1 MNVHSKPSGHDALAD
16 SLCAIAVAEA
26 QSRDA
31 SVPQASLAAL
41 RLVASRL
48 FAAVQ
53 GGDTCVRLE
62 DLVAAASASSTA
74 ALRDRLL
81 ASGAVAL
88 VTATTTAPPR
98 LPICVDEAGHVSL
111 LRHFL
116 AEWRTAQFFAN
127 AAMETRTPTPEA
139 LAALR
144 ALLPKDQS
152 VDHQLAAVAVA
163 LHRRVSVI
171 TGGPGTGK
179 TTTILKLLSVLL
191 REDHKLRVALVAP
204 TGKAAQRMELARS
217 KALAEQPDAAIARAT
232 TLHRLLGYSPSE
244 DRFRRNER
252 DRVPFDLVVVDEASM
267 VDLDLFDA
275 LLRALP
281 TSCRIALL
289 GDRDQLTSVGAGQL
303 LADLC
308 DVAKPEL
315 GMGPISAQ
323 QCKATLDMELK
334 PQAGGSP
341 LAECVTMLTKTYR
354 FDSASGIGAFAS
366 AIARRD
372 RNAAIAALDGG
383 GSDLAL
389 KPCKTLRDALQSKL
403 EKLRACTEAT
413 SPQEVLK
420 ALQTVRILCAQY
432 SGPFGVEAV
441 NAWVESHLRDRAA
454 PPDALLQ
461 GRPVLITTNDYA
473 SGLMNGDLG
482 VLWPDA
488 NNRMLAWFDNGEKE
502 PRGVLPQR
510 LPPHETAWAMTVH
523 KSQGSEFDEVIVFL
537 PETDSPLSS
546 MQWLYTAITR
556 AKKVCT
562 VFGDRAAAE
571 HAIRSETERRS
582 GLASQILR
590 ALGSVAQPTS

>member
-1 MNVHSKPSGHDALAD
+1 VVADVAVIKRRLGVPARLASCHTAEVAGFALEGHVPAADVKRLLQKRPPLAG
-16 SLCAIAVAEA
+16 LAGLRA
-26 QSRDA
+26 
-31 SVPQASLAAL
+31 AAL
-41 RLVASRL
+41 V
-48 FAAVQ
+48 
-53 GGDTCVRLE
+53 GGPLLPPPPGAPSSPHAPLE
-62 DLVAAASASSTA
+62 PAELLLEGVDAASWADPA
-74 ALRDRLL
+74 AP
-81 ASGAVAL
+81 GVAL
-88 VTATTTAPPR
+88 VGSRTPSSS
-98 LPICVDEAGHVSL
+98 G
-111 LRHFL
+111 
-116 AEWRTAQFFAN
+116 EWRAYAMARE
-127 AAMETRTPTPEA
+127 AA
-139 LAALR
+139 R
-144 ALLPKDQS
+144 AG
-152 VDHQLAAVAVA
+152 VVV
-163 LHRRVSVI
+163 VS
-171 TGGPGTGK
+171 G
-179 TTTILKLLSVLL
+179 
-191 REDHKLRVALVAP
+191 
-204 TGKAAQRMELARS
+204 LARGV
-217 KALAEQPDAAIARAT
+217 DAAA
-232 TLHRLLGYSPSE
+232 HRG
-244 DRFRRNER
+244 
-252 DRVPFDLVVVDEASM
+252 
-267 VDLDLFDA
+267 
-275 LLRALP
+275 
-281 TSCRIALL
+281 
-289 GDRDQLTSVGAGQL
+289 
-303 LADLC
+303 
-308 DVAKPEL
+308 
-315 GMGPISAQ
+315 
-323 QCKATLDMELK
+323 
-334 PQAGGSP
+334 
-341 LAECVTMLTKTYR
+341 
-354 FDSASGIGAFAS
+354 
-366 AIARRD
+366 
-372 RNAAIAALDGG
+372 ALDGG

-413 SPQEVLK
+413 SPQEALK

-582 GLASQILR
+582 GLAAQILR

>member
-1 MNVHSKPSGHDALAD
+1 MNLHGKPSGNDALAD
-16 SLCAIAVAEA
+16 SLCAIAEADA
-26 QSRDA
+26 QSRDT
-31 SVPQASLAAL
+31 SIPQASIAAL

-62 DLVAAASASSTA
+62 DLVAAASAPSTA
-74 ALRDRLL
+74 TLRERLL

-88 VTATTTAPPR
+88 VTSLTTVPPR
-98 LPICVDEAGHVSL
+98 LPICLDEADNVSL

-127 AAMETRTPTPEA
+127 AAMETRTPTAEA

-144 ALLPKDQS
+144 AMAPKDQS
-152 VDHQLAAVAVA
+152 LDHQLAAIAVA

-191 REDHKLRVALVAP
+191 REDPKLRVALVAP
-204 TGKAAQRMELARS
+204 TGKAAQRMELARG
-217 KALAEQPDAAIARAT
+217 KALATEPDAAIARAT
-232 TLHRLLGYSPSE
+232 TLHRLLGYSPGE

-252 DRVPFDLVVVDEASM
+252 DRVPFDLVVLDEASM

-281 TSCRIALL
+281 TSCRIVLL

-315 GMGPISAQ
+315 GLGPISAQ
-323 QCKATLDMELK
+323 QCKATLGMEMK
-334 PQAGGSP
+334 PQEGGSP

-354 FDSASGIGAFAS
+354 FASDSGIGAFAS

-372 RNAAIAALDGG
+372 RDAAVAALEGG
-383 GSDLAL
+383 GADLVR
-389 KPCKTLRDALQSKL
+389 KSCKSLRDALLSKL
-403 EKLRACTEAT
+403 PQLRACTEAT
-413 SPQEVLK
+413 SPTTALA
-420 ALQTVRILCAQY
+420 ALQKLRILCAQY

-461 GRPVLITTNDYA
+461 GRPVLVTSNDYA

-482 VLWPDA
+482 VLWPDQ
-488 NNRMLAWFDNGEKE
+488 NNRMLAWFDHGDKE
-502 PRGVLPQR
+502 PRGVLPHR
-510 LPPHETAWAMTVH
+510 LPQHETAWAMTVH
-523 KSQGSEFDEVIVFL
+523 KSQGSEFDEVLVFL
-537 PETDSPLSS
+537 PEIDSPLSN

-556 AKKVCT
+556 AKSTCA
-562 VFGDRAAAE
+562 VFGDSAEAE
-571 HAIRSETERRS
+571 HAIRSEAARRS
-582 GLASQILR
+582 GLSAQLLR
-590 ALGSVAQPTS
+590 ALGSAAQPR